1 MEKPKGFFYFQKP
14 GSKFIYLLVFIFCS
28 LMRRLLPRII
38 NDNMIKKPKDRFS
51 DNELENMNF
60 NKNVCFFDLLS
71 NFIADFL
78 AGIMILINK
87 IKSKNTIKQIQLKTF
102 QNLITKGDIKKK
114 FYFYLLIIAIID
126 FIAQLCLFLYSY
138 IVPKGQLLEDV
149 AIKEENLYFVVL
161 IDIISRY
168 FFSRIFLNSFFYKHH
183 IVSIII
189 TCIGFI
195 PLTINNLISDKFF
208 QKKKIYLMLYI
219 YMTIIYSLED
229 VINKICL
236 NQLILRPYELMFY
249 KSLFQILFVFILF
262 IYAAVN
268 NNLFYYLSQRISFM
282 LVLYRLSFI
291 ISNIFRTWSLI
302 TIIELLNP
310 NHLSILKSSEF
321 AVLFVFISIY
331 KGLIKE
337 QNNSISFYIVGS
349 FCCLVSI
356 IGSAIHNE
364 IIIINKFGLLEC
376 TDFYKTEINP
386 HVNFDEDL
394 EIEKEDKK
402 NKTLDSFLGESV
414 DND

>member
-208 QKKKIYLMLYI
+208 QNKKIYLMLYI

-331 KGLIKE
+331 NSL
-337 QNNSISFYIVGS
+337 NNQSNNNIFYIVGS
-349 FCCLVSI
+349 FCCIVSI

-376 TDFYKTEINP
+376 TDFYKTEIKPNC
-386 HVNFDEDL
+386 FDEDL
-394 EIEKEDKK
+394 EIENEEKK

>member
-183 IVSIII
+183 I
-189 TCIGFI
+189 
-195 PLTINNLISDKFF
+195 
-208 QKKKIYLMLYI
+208 
-219 YMTIIYSLED
+219 YSLED

-337 QNNSISFYIVGS
+337 QNNSNSFYIVGS

-376 TDFYKTEINP
+376 TDFYKTEIKPN
-386 HVNFDEDL
+386 VNFDEDL

>member
-1 MEKPKGFFYFQKP
+1 M
-14 GSKFIYLLVFIFCS
+14 
-28 LMRRLLPRII
+28 
-38 NDNMIKKPKDRFS
+38 
-51 DNELENMNF
+51 
-60 NKNVCFFDLLS
+60 
-71 NFIADFL
+71 
-78 AGIMILINK
+78 
-87 IKSKNTIKQIQLKTF
+87 
-102 QNLITKGDIKKK
+102 
-114 FYFYLLIIAIID
+114 LIIAIID

-208 QKKKIYLMLYI
+208 QNKKIYLMLYI

-337 QNNSISFYIVGS
+337 QNNSNSFYIVGS

-376 TDFYKTEINP
+376 TDFYKTEIKPN
-386 HVNFDEDL
+386 VNFDEDL